1 MVILATMLVLVACN
15 EDLFEVENSVPMGET
30 NGIKISLSIARNDSF
45 GGTKA
50 TVKTDWADNDV
61 IFVFFKGITAPKYL
75 EIKYNEGE
83 WTCTA
88 KNGLNVSDFSGATEK
103 KMTAIYLPYGGA
115 ATVAAS
121 EGNFI
126 FSDMTYSGYFLKAE
140 QVDYTFDD
148 NVLSGSLSMIA
159 PTLSNN
165 SDKLIHFDI
174 SGFTSGHDYKF
185 YQDYVKPLTFTSV
198 SADGVISKNE
208 GAMGTAITGYEDG
221 SMMSFSG
228 ILDASAVGNAVDY
241 QFSIDDLTSSI
252 LYTRDAGTKTLSA
265 SKYIGIGAIND
276 TQKWNAF
283 EYVDL
288 GLSVRW
294 AKCNVGASTP
304 EEYGDY
310 YAWGATEP
318 YYEPGYAQE
327 NPQNHWKT
335 GFSDGY
341 IWADYKFRSSGN
353 KTREFDNLKL
363 SKYVTIPRYGTVDEK
378 STLDLEDDVAHVKW
392 NGKWRIPTNH
402 EQSELA
408 GCSTKWV
415 NENGIYGI
423 LITSNRS
430 GYEGRSIFLPA
441 SGGYSYIE
449 TDNSFYTETDI
460 LKGLGSSV
468 RYWSSSLASNSPSY
482 ADILAYEDIITN
494 FLGVGSSPR
503 CYGNS
508 IRPVFPLDNRE
519 LVTSINVD
527 KNDLLMAVNE
537 TYKLIT
543 AVMIGDE
550 IVDYPITWLSDNPS
564 VATVSQE
571 GLITAI
577 SEGTAT
583 ITALYRNKSA
593 SCSVVVEHELVDLGL
608 SVKWASYNVGA
619 TMPEECG
626 GYYAWGEIET
636 KSDYSWSTYKFGT
649 QYNITKYND
658 DEENGDVDNK
668 YELEPEDDVAQV
680 SWGGNWRMPTS
691 LEYYELMRDC
701 NWSWTSLN
709 GVNGYL
715 VTSKK
720 TGYTNRSIFLPAA
733 GFHSGST
740 GVNSLGSYGFYWTSS
755 HQAGGDNQY
764 ESYRMGFNSSWPD
777 YETNW
782 RNYGGSIRPVHP

>member
-1 MVILATMLVLVACN
+1 MKKIMVILATMLVLVACN

-208 GAMGTAITGYEDG
+208 GAMGAAITGYEDG

-310 YAWGATEP
+310 YAWGEIEP
-318 YYEPGYAQE
+318 YYEVGYAQE
-327 NPQNHWKT
+327 DPQAHWKT
-335 GFSDGY
+335 GKSEGYVWTNYRFRLDGDSDEN
-341 IWADYKFRSSGN
+341 IKF
-353 KTREFDNLKL
+353 
-363 SKYVTIPRYGTVDEK
+363 SKYNTSSSYGTVDNNIILK
-378 STLDLEDDVAHVKW
+378 PEDDVANVKW
-392 NGKWRIPTNH
+392 SGSWRMPTKVDQLELRNNCTWTWY
-402 EQSELA
+402 SEGNSEFSGVA
-408 GCSTKWV
+408 GYKV
-415 NENGIYGI
+415 
-423 LITSNRS
+423 TSKKS
-430 GYEGRSIFLPA
+430 GYEDHFIFIPAAGYRTRTSIIFKSRYTNSPL
-441 SGGYSYIE
+441 GY
-449 TDNSFYTETDI
+449 
-460 LKGLGSSV
+460 
-468 RYWSSSLASNSPSY
+468 YWSSSLDSNSNRDSY
-482 ADILAYEDIITN
+482 YISLTQSDVDY
-494 FLGVGSSPR
+494 
-503 CYGNS
+503 YGEYRDFGFS
-508 IRPVFPLDNRE
+508 IRPVCP
-519 LVTSINVD
+519 
-527 KNDLLMAVNE
+527 
-537 TYKLIT
+537 
-543 AVMIGDE
+543 
-550 IVDYPITWLSDNPS
+550 
-564 VATVSQE
+564 
-571 GLITAI
+571 
-577 SEGTAT
+577 
-583 ITALYRNKSA
+583 
-593 SCSVVVEHELVDLGL
+593 
-608 SVKWASYNVGA
+608 
-619 TMPEECG
+619 
-626 GYYAWGEIET
+626 
-636 KSDYSWSTYKFGT
+636 
-649 QYNITKYND
+649 
-658 DEENGDVDNK
+658 
-668 YELEPEDDVAQV
+668 
-680 SWGGNWRMPTS
+680 
-691 LEYYELMRDC
+691 
-701 NWSWTSLN
+701 
-709 GVNGYL
+709 
-715 VTSKK
+715 
-720 TGYTNRSIFLPAA
+720 
-733 GFHSGST
+733 
-740 GVNSLGSYGFYWTSS
+740 
-755 HQAGGDNQY
+755 
-764 ESYRMGFNSSWPD
+764 
-777 YETNW
+777 
-782 RNYGGSIRPVHP
+782 